1 MKALIFLTVLV
12 GSMSRVTANAQGTG
26 TQSAGSEV
34 DLSGVYVA
42 VYVGQPATVIE
53 PSVYPFTAE
62 AERAYYA
69 FNPLEADPRRLNDCA
84 QETMPIVLWSA
95 NPMEIVQEDEWIVM
109 RLEEGNTTRS
119 ILVDGPP
126 PSADQPHTGLGY
138 SVGHWVG
145 DVLTIETTHLIG
157 GLIIHDSGYPLSREA
172 QITERYWREPGEND
186 LQLELLV
193 DDPVNYTEPLKFER
207 KWGWSP
213 DDQVRPWDCISLGP
227 RDSEPPD
234 IDELARLLEA
244 L

>member
-1 MKALIFLTVLV
+1 MRALIFLTVLV
-12 GSMSRVTANAQGTG
+12 GGMGCVTAIAQGAG
-26 TQSAGSEV
+26 TLSAGSKI

-53 PSVYPFTAE
+53 PGVYPLTAE
-62 AERAYYA
+62 AERAYAA
-69 FNPLEADPRRLNDCA
+69 FDSLVADPRRLDDCA
-84 QETMPIVLWSA
+84 AETMPIVLWSA
-95 NPMEIVQEDEWIVM
+95 NPMEIVQDDERIVM

-138 SVGHWVG
+138 SVGQWVG
-145 DVLTIETTHLIG
+145 DVLTIKTTHLIG
-157 GLIIHDSGYPLSREA
+157 GLIIHDLGYPLSREA
-172 QITERYWREPGEND
+172 RITERYWREPGEND

-193 DDPVNYTEPLKFER
+193 DDPVNYTEPLKFKRE
-207 KWGWSP
+207 WGWSP
-213 DDQVRPWDCISLGP
+213 DDQIRPWECISLGP